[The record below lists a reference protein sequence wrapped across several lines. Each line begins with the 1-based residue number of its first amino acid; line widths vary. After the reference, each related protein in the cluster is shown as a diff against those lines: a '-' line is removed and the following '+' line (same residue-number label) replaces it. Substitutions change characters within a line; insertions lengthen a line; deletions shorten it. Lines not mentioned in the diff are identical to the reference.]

1 MNHSPDNSSD
11 NDWDNGEIAWNEHD
25 WQQYLKKN
33 ESEIARFTALYFKNI
48 ARPDRLDAVAHLM
61 QWDRNDWVAG
71 SDEADDDDD
80 DEDDL
85 SASADPE
92 YDTYTVH
99 RHPVYMVTRALY
111 EKLNEWVASAMS
123 AHPHSAR
130 LLHDFSRTLDAGQ
143 FDACMGFSSLDIGE
157 YTLAICHLKRALG
170 HVNASFAQINRLG
183 ENAVTAHAC
192 VPTMLFDLRELW
204 LRVIADCREENRRR
218 ISGEGE

>member
-25 WQQYLKKN
+25 WQQYLRKN

-71 SDEADDDDD
+71 ADEEESDDD
-80 DEDDL
+80 DEA
-85 SASADPE
+85 SASAEGE

-111 EKLNEWVASAMS
+111 QKLGDWVSTIMV
-123 AHPHSAR
+123 AHPQSAR
-130 LLHDFSRTLDAGQ
+130 LLYDFSRTLDAGQ

-170 HVNASFAQINRLG
+170 HVNASFERLG
-183 ENAVTAHAC
+183 RVEFAMHPC
-192 VPTMLFDLRELW
+192 VSTMLFDLRELW

-218 ISGEGE
+218 TSGESD